1 MAWKEVI
8 QIARKKNL
16 DKEQIFKLH
25 NDGLSDLEISK
36 IMGCKRSNITHH
48 LNKAGITDRKSKIDN
63 IELRNRIS
71 QSLIGRYVGENNPN
85 YKGYTEEKQIARGI
99 FKTISKRKLRE
110 CNYTCQHCGKRG
122 GNLDTH
128 HIKPFKIILDEFL
141 KNEYSGDI
149 NNLYNEITKYKDFMN
164 EENMVVLCHDCH
176 TKVHYS
182 DNHELSP
189 YRWESATTIE
199 RVAQ

>member
-1 MAWKEVI
+1 MGSLKNHMTQKEVI

-25 NDGLSDLEISK
+25 NEGLSDLEISK
-36 IMGCKRSNITHH
+36 IMGCKRSNITRH
-48 LNKAGITDRKSKIDN
+48 LNKAGITNRKSKIDN

-122 GNLDTH
+122 GDLDTH
-128 HIKPFKIILDEFL
+128 HIKPFKVILDEFL
-141 KNEYSGDI
+141 KTEYSGDI
-149 NNLYNEITKYKDFMN
+149 NNIYIMK
-164 EENMVVLCHDCH
+164 
-176 TKVHYS
+176 
-182 DNHELSP
+182 
-189 YRWESATTIE
+189 
-199 RVAQ
+199 